1 MRVLAL
7 DFDGVISDS
16 AREAFSVAVQTYSSL
31 RPGAALQETGELYAG
46 FVELMPLGNR
56 AEDYAVI
63 LAALEQKAVI
73 AHQAEY
79 DSFYRQQDREQLAV
93 FHERF
98 YQARTSWAERDPDG
112 WRRMLAPYPD
122 MLEILHRRA
131 SEVTLAIATAKDRFS
146 VAMLLRDY
154 GIESLFRED
163 LVLDKET
170 GVTKRSHL
178 ARLQQS
184 LDVPFDAI
192 TFVDD
197 KVNHLDHVAGL
208 GVRCGLAA
216 WGYNG
221 RREWEAAL
229 RAGHLVLH
237 LHDLEA
243 QLFG

>member
-16 AREAFSVAVQTYSSL
+16 AREAFSVALRTYSSL
-31 RPGAALQETGELYAG
+31 RPGPPLQETEELYRE
-46 FVELMPLGNR
+46 FVGLMPLGNR

-63 LAALEQKAVI
+63 LAALEEKVVI
-73 AHQAEY
+73 ADQAAY
-79 DSFYRQQDREQLAV
+79 DAFHRQQDSEQLAV

-98 YQARTSWAERDPDG
+98 YQARTSWAERDPEG
-112 WRRMLAPYPD
+112 WRRMLSPYPAV
-122 MLEILHRRA
+122 LEILHRRA
-131 SEVTLAIATAKDRFS
+131 SQVTLAIATAKDRLS
-146 VAMLLRDY
+146 VGKLLRDY

-170 GVTKRSHL
+170 GVSKRSHL
-178 ARLQQS
+178 ESLQQS
-184 LDVPFDAI
+184 LEVPFGAI

-197 KVNHLDHVAGL
+197 KVNHLDDVACL

-237 LHDLEA
+237 LQDLEV